1 MQKASFDKM
10 AESLPIKKKPQYE
23 VANEVLEKIHSEKIE
38 IKIED
43 MIKAKN
49 CAETLTSSLVQ
60 AFKDN
65 DKFFEFL
72 YKDIIPVGSVPE
84 DLKIGRANEFDFMI
98 VLDLEKLPGFKV
110 AELIQADFVV
120 LKMKKPN
127 DSEMIPKWLSPDFS
141 DPFEKYEIAQIK
153 YLYDLSEDEM
163 LIDPRKCRAWFLQH
177 AFYEILP
184 TFRKNMKL
192 KGLDVHETFHSYSR
206 MGMSLD
212 ITVLSKEC
220 GIFNVDF
227 VLAFSCQIRS
237 LKSKCVPRTFF
248 AINQIMENPEW
259 LRAQSVTFQKIL
271 KNVLLNHDVLFV
283 PVTPLQFATGIRTIW
298 NWRLEFAKVESL
310 IINYQGRE
318 PLKKMIRLMKYFR
331 NKAFWR
337 KLVKSQHLKSVVLD
351 MFKIH
356 PELSWWSDENLSKN
370 FVECL
375 DHLQQSLKNGFLPNF
390 FFHERNVFGK
400 NIEDR
405 SDILSLKGRG
415 LLVNIDVETLKASF
429 EIENEKCEEIWLKSF
444 GEVEKPNDA
453 ASYNAKS
460 EFARLYI
467 TCVNT
472 HLTIE
477 SRKMIS
483 RENFHE
489 NVDDKE

>member
-1 MQKASFDKM
+1 M
-10 AESLPIKKKPQYE
+10 AESLPIKKKSQYE

-43 MIKAKN
+43 MIKGKN

-65 DKFFEFL
+65 DKFFKFF

-84 DLKIGRANEFDFMI
+84 DLRIGRANEFDFMI

-110 AELIQADFVV
+110 EELIQEDFIV
-120 LKMKKPN
+120 LSVKKPN
-127 DSEMIPKWLSPDFS
+127 DPEMIPEWLSPDFS
-141 DPFEKYEIAQIK
+141 DPFEKYKIAQM
-153 YLYDLSEDEM
+153 YDLSEDEM
-163 LIDPRKCRAWFLQH
+163 IIDPRKCRTWLFQH
-177 AFYEILP
+177 VFYEIFP
-184 TFRKNMKL
+184 TFRKNMQL
-192 KGLDVHETFHSYSR
+192 KGLDVHETVHSYLGMR
-206 MGMSLD
+206 MSLD
-212 ITVLSKEC
+212 LTVLSKEC
-220 GIFNVDF
+220 GAINVDI

-237 LKSKCVPRTFF
+237 LKSEYVPRTFF
-248 AINQIMENPEW
+248 AIDQIKKNPE
-259 LRAQSVTFQKIL
+259 L
-271 KNVLLNHDVLFV
+271 KELNNDVLFV
-283 PVTPLQFATGIRTIW
+283 PVPPLRYETRGIRTIW
-298 NWRLEFAKVESL
+298 NWRLEFAKAESL

-356 PELSWWSDENLSKN
+356 PELSWWSDKNLSKN

-415 LLVNIDVETLKASF
+415 LLVNIDLETLKASF

-483 RENFHE
+483 REDFHE